1 MQAHIPTPDYEP
13 PTRAS
18 DASPGSEELETFQ
31 EFARVQLPLL
41 VEAKYE
47 SKIQQ
52 KLHPLEEEFKRGL
65 GETVRTALTELFK
78 TWQEKSPRAT
88 PPSSGAHS
96 RTSSNRSTER
106 TSSGFMSIG
115 SKMDEL
121 PSVFPKQLPPEPLS
135 SQFPPEQGLDNAY
148 QNHRISDSGESD
160 YSLLFY
166 EPYPCICNSPLGM
179 PSFPGLGDSLAT
191 DNSQTG
197 YSGHGF
203 TSMTGAVDMSFTQI
217 QGIGHDEMLNHN
229 EGKGKARQENMGD
242 NSPRFCGICGGVL

>member
-18 DASPGSEELETFQ
+18 DSSPGSEELETFQ

-78 TWQEKSPRAT
+78 TWQKKSPRGT
-88 PPSSGAHS
+88 PPSSRAHS

-121 PSVFPKQLPPEPLS
+121 PSVFPEQLAPEPPGPR
-135 SQFPPEQGLDNAY
+135 FPLGQCLDNAY
-148 QNHRISDSGESD
+148 KTNRTSDSGESG
-160 YSLLFY
+160 YSFLFY
-166 EPYPCICNSPLGM
+166 EPYPCICNSPFGM
-179 PSFPGLGDSLAT
+179 PSFPGLDDSAMN
-191 DNSQTG
+191 NSQGTYYAHDFSSITG
-197 YSGHGF
+197 GI
-203 TSMTGAVDMSFTQI
+203 DMSFTQV
-217 QGIGHDEMLNHN
+217 QGLGHDEMLNHE
-229 EGKGKARQENMGD
+229 EGKGKARQDNMGD
-242 NSPRFCGICGGVL
+242 DSPRFCGICGGVL